1 MLLNH
6 DDPDLIELNKAISLQ
21 SNGVKETVTELMHI
35 TKYMR
40 KFSSRVFSHIKV
52 IPERFY
58 SEENIVFEVS
68 TALHYTLDS
77 VIDGLIVYEEFVKL
91 YRTYRREMD
100 FHLIEWSYML
110 ALQLK
115 NSLSTSGNGLIIVDM
130 SLEELEA
137 LISNTLLLTIDVYL
151 GRVIAVN
158 YS

>member
-21 SNGVKETVTELMHI
+21 SNGVKETVAELMHI
-35 TKYMR
+35 SNYMR

-52 IPERFY
+52 IPGRFY

-77 VIDGLIVYEEFVKL
+77 VIDGLIAYEEFVKL
-91 YRTYRREMD
+91 YRVYRKEMD

-115 NSLSTSGNGLIIVDM
+115 NSLSTTGTKLVVIDM

-151 GRVIAVN
+151 GRVIATN